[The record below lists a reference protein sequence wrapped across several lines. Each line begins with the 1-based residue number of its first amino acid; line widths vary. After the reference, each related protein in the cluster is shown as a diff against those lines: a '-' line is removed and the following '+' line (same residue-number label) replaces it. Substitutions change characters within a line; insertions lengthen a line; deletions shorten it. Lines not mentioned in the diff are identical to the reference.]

1 MPINSKFT
9 KPRTAGQKAWNA
21 EIDRLLRYQKRHK
34 VEVILPPKPKKVT
47 QAKLS
52 GLRTMRGVRIPT
64 RIRTQQTVRRL
75 PQVSVST
82 PQIKPPK
89 SKSQFRRDTK
99 KLHDIAVLYAEQYGI
114 TVQTFLNQY
123 KRYLPEGDY
132 RKTGLPLD
140 PEALKEYLNDL
151 ENGSVKTP
159 PKKDKTE
166 KSPQREIKEAA
177 QDTEKTPQPTDVTE
191 TTDIDEL
198 FGSVDEPPK
207 IYDNAIDNFKTLY
220 GNYANDAPSLVNA
233 LDDIIDTLLGETSA
247 KKLGGFINDVQHDM
261 GDIDQYMYYGLGKAF
276 DFLRKLSNVMRT
288 QGYDELADTLDLE
301 IERYEEVDTI
311 NFEIVDW
318 RRNVGYRASQH
329 DKGTGLYNNVWNR
342 R

>member
-64 RIRTQQTVRRL
+64 RIQTPQTVRRL

-89 SKSQFRRDTK
+89 SKSQFRRDTQ
-99 KLHDIAVLYAEQYGI
+99 KLHNIAILYSEQYGI

-123 KRYLPEGDY
+123 KRYLPDGDY

-166 KSPQREIKEAA
+166 KSPQREIEETSE
-177 QDTEKTPQPTDVTE
+177 DTEKTPQPTDVTE
-191 TTDIDEL
+191 TTNEVDFDDLEEL
-198 FGSVDEPPK
+198 PS
-207 IYDNAIDNFKTLY
+207 IYDEAIENFKDM
-220 GNYANDAPSLVNA
+220 YANYSTEAPSLVNT
-233 LDDIIDTLLGETSA
+233 LDDIVDTMLGDLDPETFAILLSQIQTE
-247 KKLGGFINDVQHDM
+247 V
-261 GDIDQYMYYGLGKAF
+261 GDIDQYMYYGLGRAF
-276 DFLRKLSNVMRT
+276 DYLRKLSNLMRRE
-288 QGYDELADTLDLE
+288 GYNEVADSLDLE
-301 IERYEEVDTI
+301 IERYEETDTI
-311 NFEIVDW
+311 NMELVNW
-318 RRNVGYRASQH
+318 RKGIGYRASEKDRGQSV
-329 DKGTGLYNNVWNR
+329 YSRVWNR

>member
-1 MPINSKFT
+1 MPNNSKFT

-64 RIRTQQTVRRL
+64 RIRTPQTVRRL

-82 PQIKPPK
+82 PQVKPPK

-123 KRYLPEGDY
+123 KRYLPDGDY

-166 KSPQREIKEAA
+166 KSPQREIEETAE
-177 QDTEKTPQPTDVTE
+177 DTEKTPQPTDVTE
-191 TTDIDEL
+191 TTNEVDFDDLEEL
-198 FGSVDEPPK
+198 PS
-207 IYDNAIDNFKTLY
+207 IYDEAIEN
-220 GNYANDAPSLVNA
+220 N
-233 LDDIIDTLLGETSA
+233 
-247 KKLGGFINDVQHDM
+247 
-261 GDIDQYMYYGLGKAF
+261 
-276 DFLRKLSNVMRT
+276 RKS
-288 QGYDELADTLDLE
+288 
-301 IERYEEVDTI
+301 I
-311 NFEIVDW
+311 
-318 RRNVGYRASQH
+318 
-329 DKGTGLYNNVWNR
+329 
-342 R
+342 